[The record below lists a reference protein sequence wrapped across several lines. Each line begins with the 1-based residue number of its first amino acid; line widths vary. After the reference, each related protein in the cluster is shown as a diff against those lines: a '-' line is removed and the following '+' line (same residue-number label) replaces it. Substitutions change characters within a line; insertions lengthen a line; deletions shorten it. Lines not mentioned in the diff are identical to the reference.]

1 MQGKG
6 KGLMVLGQAKSFLT
20 QVRGEGILSKDQGK

>member
-6 KGLMVLGQAKSFLT
+6 KGLMVLGQAKSFIS
-20 QVRGEGILSKDQGK
+20 QVRGEGILSKD